1 MDKETTKAMSA
12 GCSELDVT
20 RSVNF
25 LGSVLL
31 YQMNLENALVSLG
44 FSYNTLSELDKELNQ
59 VREQNYSEKALE
71 MYEKRFNGVFRS
83 KYRKLS
89 LEYRNDGKKTK
100 NLNNMKKIME
110 ELYETSKERD
120 NFRYVLFSGIAFDLL
135 YQNRKKCATLINESV
150 VAELRNLTIWRQTDL
165 MHYRNDFLKK
175 AQEYLN
181 SYRNSLCKNEQ
192 IEKDFGKLQE
202 WYVKK
207 YEKDWYNKLIELNS
221 RCNSDKK
228 LKAIKGEVDNLVK
241 RSSEQLNILRNV
253 VERKYEHSA
262 NVLNQMLSLTPT
274 ILKKDSSVKTKG
286 SDLRKKAPSNISEK
300 GQHIDEAIDRCFVSP
315 ILEYIYV
322 TKVYKELLGGG
333 DLTIR
338 NSVKEFR
345 DCVKAKRTEE
355 FNIQS
360 KMNNYSLKELQTK
373 IEALRNF
380 LFYQENLSLQE
391 KEIEKY
397 INNNQSR
404 AKVILVQMLERCGKL
419 LGEEFKEEKTWFK
432 RVGEKIEKE
441 RKATEQANA
450 RAEQEAQRAG
460 HINKVSKIFLR
471 KIYSLGD
478 ELQDIVVESQDE
490 IVDAIVQRIMEC
502 SFSPQQ
508 ILDAIIEEIK
518 SNEDQVRR
526 EGKVN
531 AELIEN
537 VMRGFIVAVDE
548 EQIEPNTDIEGA
560 CKSEHEE
567 ELESQKSLD
576 DDQNSTER
584 NKLLIITASA
594 SVGLLLGLSIAYLAG
609 AATLTPIGAVTVFV
623 TAAVVGTSVGYGIG
637 KFYEKVSSKLSDVST
652 GHSKLELLV

>member
-1 MDKETTKAMSA
+1 
-12 GCSELDVT
+12 
-20 RSVNF
+20 
-25 LGSVLL
+25 
-31 YQMNLENALVSLG
+31 
-44 FSYNTLSELDKELNQ
+44 
-59 VREQNYSEKALE
+59 
-71 MYEKRFNGVFRS
+71 
-83 KYRKLS
+83 
-89 LEYRNDGKKTK
+89 
-100 NLNNMKKIME
+100 
-110 ELYETSKERD
+110 
-120 NFRYVLFSGIAFDLL
+120 
-135 YQNRKKCATLINESV
+135 
-150 VAELRNLTIWRQTDL
+150 
-165 MHYRNDFLKK
+165 
-175 AQEYLN
+175 
-181 SYRNSLCKNEQ
+181 
-192 IEKDFGKLQE
+192 
-202 WYVKK
+202 
-207 YEKDWYNKLIELNS
+207 
-221 RCNSDKK
+221 
-228 LKAIKGEVDNLVK
+228 
-241 RSSEQLNILRNV
+241 
-253 VERKYEHSA
+253 
-262 NVLNQMLSLTPT
+262 
-274 ILKKDSSVKTKG
+274 
-286 SDLRKKAPSNISEK
+286 
-300 GQHIDEAIDRCFVSP
+300 VSP

-322 TKVYKELLGGG
+322 IKVYKELLGGG

-373 IEALRNF
+373 IEALKNF

-397 INNNQSR
+397 IDNNQSR
-404 AKVILVQMLERCGKL
+404 AKVILAQMLERCGKL

-432 RVGEKIEKE
+432 RVGEKIEKTEREREKIEKEIEEE
-441 RKATEQANA
+441 RKATKQANA

-460 HINKVSKIFLR
+460 HINRVSKIFLR
-471 KIYSLGD
+471 KIYNLDD

-548 EQIEPNTDIEGA
+548 EQIEPNTDIEGT
-560 CKSEHEE
+560 CKSEHEK

-584 NKLLIITASA
+584 NKLLIITTSA
-594 SVGLLLGLSIAYLAG
+594 SVGLLLGLSTAYLAG
-609 AATLTPIGAVTVFV
+609 AATFTPIGAVMVFV

>member
-1 MDKETTKAMSA
+1 M
-12 GCSELDVT
+12 
-20 RSVNF
+20 
-25 LGSVLL
+25 
-31 YQMNLENALVSLG
+31 
-44 FSYNTLSELDKELNQ
+44 
-59 VREQNYSEKALE
+59 
-71 MYEKRFNGVFRS
+71 
-83 KYRKLS
+83 
-89 LEYRNDGKKTK
+89 
-100 NLNNMKKIME
+100 
-110 ELYETSKERD
+110 
-120 NFRYVLFSGIAFDLL
+120 
-135 YQNRKKCATLINESV
+135 
-150 VAELRNLTIWRQTDL
+150 
-165 MHYRNDFLKK
+165 
-175 AQEYLN
+175 
-181 SYRNSLCKNEQ
+181 
-192 IEKDFGKLQE
+192 QE
-202 WYVKK
+202 WYVEK

-228 LKAIKGEVDNLVK
+228 LKAIKDEVDNLVK
-241 RSSEQLNILRNV
+241 RSSERINILRNV

-274 ILKKDSSVKTKG
+274 IFKKDSSVKTKE
-286 SDLRKKAPSNISEK
+286 SDLRKKATSNISEK
-300 GQHIDEAIDRCFVSP
+300 GKHIDEAIDRCFVST

-322 TKVYKELLGGG
+322 IKVYKELLGGG

-380 LFYQENLSLQE
+380 LFYQKNLSLQE

-404 AKVILVQMLERCGKL
+404 VKVILAQMLERCGKL
-419 LGEEFKEEKTWFK
+419 FGEEFKEEKTCFK
-432 RVGEKIEKE
+432 RVGEKIEKTEREREKIEKEIEKE
-441 RKATEQANA
+441 RKATEQENA

-471 KIYSLGD
+471 KIYSLDD

-531 AELIEN
+531 AKLIEN
-537 VMRGFIVAVDE
+537 VMRGFIVVVDE
-548 EQIEPNTDIEGA
+548 EQIEPNTDIEGT
-560 CKSEHEE
+560 CKSEHE
-567 ELESQKSLD
+567 K
-576 DDQNSTER
+576 N
-584 NKLLIITASA
+584 
-594 SVGLLLGLSIAYLAG
+594 
-609 AATLTPIGAVTVFV
+609 
-623 TAAVVGTSVGYGIG
+623 
-637 KFYEKVSSKLSDVST
+637 
-652 GHSKLELLV
+652 